1 MRNSLFAI
9 VLLALISTT
18 GCSRT
23 LSRDKAAEIIRE
35 GLEVETMFVVGPM
48 PALRAAEDKEARR
61 FCTKYKS
68 GTKLATVTVEQVT
81 GIVFMD
87 EGHRAI
93 VEFLPMWKFDTEAG
107 KEFAAL
113 PTNVQ
118 KSIQVYSGR
127 IAFVA
132 GDDSPSGSHAVLA
145 QAIFVL
151 YDDGWRLKE
160 IR

>member
-9 VLLALISTT
+9 FLLAVISTT

-23 LSRDKAAEIIRE
+23 LSRDKAAEIIRG
-35 GLEVETMFVVGPM
+35 GLEVDTMFIVGPM
-48 PALRAAEDKEARR
+48 PGSRAPEDKEAKR
-61 FCTKYKS
+61 FCAKYKL
-68 GTKLATVTVEQVT
+68 GTELATVTVEKVT

-93 VEFLPMWKFDTEAG
+93 VEFQRTWKFDTEAG
-107 KEFAAL
+107 KEFGAL

-118 KSIQVYSGR
+118 ESIQVHTGR
-127 IAFVA
+127 IAYA
-132 GDDSPSGSHAVLA
+132 SGDYTSSHAVLA
-145 QAIFVL
+145 QATFVL